1 MKNKQKPTKK
11 EKKHKKYGLCSNKRK
26 KKLDINTDEL
36 NKMKRKK
43 SKIHRT
49 IIAFASHLLFFQTK
63 FLCVSKELL
72 LNFLL

>member
-11 EKKHKKYGLCSNKRK
+11 GDKHKKYGLCSNKRK
-26 KKLDINTDEL
+26 TFDINTDEM

-49 IIAFASHLLFFQTK
+49 IIAFASHLLFFSNNI
-63 FLCVSKELL
+63 FMCV
-72 LNFLL
+72 